1 MLACDLIMAVRAS
14 RAISNEQI
22 AALEK
27 LVFSGGTLSRDQ
39 LDLFYL
45 IDTYLQ
51 RRNPRWIEL
60 LARAAEAALASEGH
74 TGVPATLAQ
83 AA

>member
-27 LVFSGGTLSRDQ
+27 LVFSGGTPSREQ

-45 IDTYLQ
+45 VDTYLQ
-51 RRNPRWIEL
+51 RRDPRWAEL
-60 LARAAEAALASEGH
+60 LARAAEAEFLCKGH
-74 TGVPATLAQ
+74 RGAPDTLAR